1 MEGLPSISW
10 KEQKF
15 FWQFWPELIP
25 WFWRFMPMTILRRL
39 EIISSYQFVVILK
52 FVKISCIFTKYA
64 IKIKW
69 KLEKM
74 SNLHSIDMDMK
85 HQNQGIKLDQNHHIK
100 FCSFQ
105 LMEGNPSISWQEHIF
120 FLKILTRIDTLILV
134 LDIHDNS
141 VKVRNF
147 FRANTLFQLQILWK
161 YSLFS
166 QIQLLRQT
174 LALAKKSW
182 ASSTKIR
189 VSNRVKIVKIN
200 FTPSK

>member
-64 IKIKW
+64 IRINCWQEKI
-69 KLEKM
+69 
-74 SNLHSIDMDMK
+74 SNLHRIVMDIK
-85 HQNQGIKLDQNHHIK
+85 RQNQGSNLGQNCQKK

-105 LMEGNPSISWQEHIF
+105 LMEGNPSISWQYFHRLESFHLLAF
-120 FLKILTRIDTLILV
+120 GYNCYKRLILTYTII
-134 LDIHDNS
+134 
-141 VKVRNF
+141 F
-147 FRANTLFQLQILWK
+147 ILW
-161 YSLFS
+161 SF
-166 QIQLLRQT
+166 
-174 LALAKKSW
+174 
-182 ASSTKIR
+182 
-189 VSNRVKIVKIN
+189 
-200 FTPSK
+200 